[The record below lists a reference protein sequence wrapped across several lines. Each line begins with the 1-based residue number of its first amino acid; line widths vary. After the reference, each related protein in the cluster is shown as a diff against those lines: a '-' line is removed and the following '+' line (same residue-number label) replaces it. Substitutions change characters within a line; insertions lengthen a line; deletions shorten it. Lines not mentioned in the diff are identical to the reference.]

1 MEKMLRAHQQHKQA
15 IEDAM
20 QARHGRSFAF
30 PLHLELGCRAKGRFC
45 LTGGCCRLMEQVLG
59 KRKAKKTKKAGGQNT
74 AVCRV
79 RLVSILTGN

>member
-1 MEKMLRAHQQHKQA
+1 
-15 IEDAM
+15 
-20 QARHGRSFAF
+20 
-30 PLHLELGCRAKGRFC
+30 
-45 LTGGCCRLMEQVLG
+45 MEQVLG